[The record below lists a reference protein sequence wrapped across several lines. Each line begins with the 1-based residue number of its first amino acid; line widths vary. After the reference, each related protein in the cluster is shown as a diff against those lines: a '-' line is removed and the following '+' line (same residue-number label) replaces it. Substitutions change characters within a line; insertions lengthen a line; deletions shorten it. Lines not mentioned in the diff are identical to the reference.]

1 MSCCV
6 GMLIVKKVMQLVN
19 VEEYVEGFRQV
30 REVYWCEF
38 IDDYV
43 ELIFDL
49 IREVGEVRQVDM
61 VVCLGVL

>member
-19 VEEYVEGFRQV
+19 VEEYVEGFCQV

-49 IREVGEVRQVDM
+49 IREVGEVCQVDM
-61 VVCLGVL
+61 AVCLGVL

>member
-1 MSCCV
+1 MSRRV
-6 GMLIVKKVMQLVN
+6 GTLIVKKVTQLVN

-30 REVYWCEF
+30 REAYRREF

-61 VVCLGVL
+61 VVRLGVS